1 MNTQTDSQPDANLIR
16 SAFYGNAA
24 FSGAS
29 GLLFLLAANPVSSF
43 LGVTES
49 MVIVI
54 VGVVCL
60 GYAALLFYNAS
71 RPVIEPAFALFTVFA
86 DSLWVLG
93 SIVLL
98 VAGWLPLTT
107 EGKWAVAIA
116 AMIVDAFAMLQF
128 VGWRRIK

>member
-98 VAGWLPLTT
+98 VAGWLPLTA

-116 AMIVDAFAMLQF
+116 AMIVDAFEIGRAH
-128 VGWRRIK
+128 V